1 MTKIQ
6 WIILLVFLLATG
18 TAAVITILLRRK
30 RQQSIE
36 EGETKVD
43 NLTDF
48 HCHIL
53 PGVDDGS
60 KDMDMTMEMLDLSY
74 AQGVRR
80 IIATPHYH
88 RGHVEN
94 EPEKLREVL
103 KKVQE
108 KAAKKYPDLE
118 IRLGNEVFYSD
129 GVIDLLRKGKF
140 LPMGAEDSRY
150 LLVEFSPD
158 DSFSRLQDA
167 VSQVTRMG
175 YRPVIAHV
183 ERYQCMYRQKDRFE
197 ELQRQGALFQ
207 VNYNQARENR
217 WLFQHDFVDLLA
229 TDCHNTEERA
239 PKIEENL
246 KNLFTF
252 CSREQIEKILKT
264 NPDRIWFSGKT
275 SLL

>member
-1 MTKIQ
+1 M
-6 WIILLVFLLATG
+6 
-18 TAAVITILLRRK
+18 
-30 RQQSIE
+30 
-36 EGETKVD
+36 
-43 NLTDF
+43 
-48 HCHIL
+48 
-53 PGVDDGS
+53 
-60 KDMDMTMEMLDLSY
+60 
-74 AQGVRR
+74 
-80 IIATPHYH
+80 
-88 RGHVEN
+88 
-94 EPEKLREVL
+94 
-103 KKVQE
+103 QE

-129 GVIDLLRKGKF
+129 GVIELLRQGKI
-140 LPMGAEDSRY
+140 LPLGDGENSRY

-158 DSFSRLQDA
+158 DSFSRLQDT

-246 KNLFTF
+246 KALFAF

-275 SLL
+275 SL

>member
-6 WIILLVFLLATG
+6 WILLLVFLLAAG
-18 TAAVITILLRRK
+18 AAAVITILLRRK
-30 RQQSIE
+30 RQQNTE
-36 EGETKVD
+36 KPETMD

-60 KDMDMTMEMLDLSY
+60 EDMDMTLEMLDLSY

-118 IRLGNEVFYSD
+118 ICLGNEVFYSD
-129 GVIDLLRKGKF
+129 GVIELLR
-140 LPMGAEDSRY
+140 
-150 LLVEFSPD
+150 
-158 DSFSRLQDA
+158 
-167 VSQVTRMG
+167 
-175 YRPVIAHV
+175 
-183 ERYQCMYRQKDRFE
+183 
-197 ELQRQGALFQ
+197 QG
-207 VNYNQARENR
+207 
-217 WLFQHDFVDLLA
+217 
-229 TDCHNTEERA
+229 
-239 PKIEENL
+239 
-246 KNLFTF
+246 
-252 CSREQIEKILKT
+252 KILPASGCSKSGD
-264 NPDRIWFSGKT
+264 PYGLPSRDRPCRAVPVHVQAERP
-275 SLL
+275 L

>member
-6 WIILLVFLLATG
+6 WILLLVFLLAAG
-18 TAAVITILLRRK
+18 VAAVITILLRRK
-30 RQQSIE
+30 RQRNTE
-36 EGETKVD
+36 KPETMD

-60 KDMDMTMEMLDLSY
+60 EDMDMTLEMLDLSY

-129 GVIDLLRKGKF
+129 GVIELLRQGKI
-140 LPMGAEDSRY
+140 LPLGDGENSRY

-207 VNYNQARENR
+207 VNYNQVRENR

-246 KNLFTF
+246 KALFAF

-275 SLL
+275 SL

>member
-1 MTKIQ
+1 M
-6 WIILLVFLLATG
+6 
-18 TAAVITILLRRK
+18 
-30 RQQSIE
+30 
-36 EGETKVD
+36 D

-60 KDMDMTMEMLDLSY
+60 EDMDMTLQMLDLSY

-129 GVIDLLRKGKF
+129 GVIELLRQGKI
-140 LPMGAEDSRY
+140 LPMGDGENSRY
-150 LLVEFSPD
+150 LLVEISPD

-246 KNLFTF
+246 KALFAF

-275 SLL
+275 SL

>member
-264 NPDRIWFSGKT
+264 NPDRIWLSGKT

>member
-1 MTKIQ
+1 M
-6 WIILLVFLLATG
+6 
-18 TAAVITILLRRK
+18 
-30 RQQSIE
+30 
-36 EGETKVD
+36 D

-60 KDMDMTMEMLDLSY
+60 EDMDMTLQMLDLSY

-88 RGHVEN
+88 RDYVEN

-108 KAAKKYPDLE
+108 KAAKKYSDLE

-129 GVIDLLRKGKF
+129 GVIELLRQGKI
-140 LPMGAEDSRY
+140 LPLGDGGNSRY

-197 ELQRQGALFQ
+197 ELRRQGALFQ
-207 VNYNQARENR
+207 VNYNQVRENR

-246 KNLFTF
+246 KTLFTF

-275 SLL
+275 SL

>member
-80 IIATPHYH
+80 IIATAHYH